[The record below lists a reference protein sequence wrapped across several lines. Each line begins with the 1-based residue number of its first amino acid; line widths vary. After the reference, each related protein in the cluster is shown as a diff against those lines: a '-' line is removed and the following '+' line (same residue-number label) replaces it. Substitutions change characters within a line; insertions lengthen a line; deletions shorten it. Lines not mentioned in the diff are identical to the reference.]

1 MRVISARTLLIFI
14 EICSNTVNE
23 IIDLSILDLRSS
35 LLQLKIL
42 FPITTAKK
50 ERLAKRKEK
59 KEGVA
64 EWSQGSSDW
73 ICPISE

>member
-1 MRVISARTLLIFI
+1 M
-14 EICSNTVNE
+14 NE
-23 IIDLSILDLRSS
+23 IIDLAILDFTSS
-35 LLQLKIL
+35 LLQLKLL